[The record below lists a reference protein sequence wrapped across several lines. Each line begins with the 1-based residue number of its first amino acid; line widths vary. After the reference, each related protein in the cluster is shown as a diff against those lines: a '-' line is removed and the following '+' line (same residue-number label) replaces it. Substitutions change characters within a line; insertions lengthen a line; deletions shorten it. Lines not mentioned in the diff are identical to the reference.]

1 MAAPARS
8 ATIVHLDQDG
18 AVSSLFHRIARLAL
32 IGLFAAGTAA
42 PAARTAAA
50 PAAPWRVVILMTTDP
65 ALPAMQ
71 QHDRALRATLRAAAP
86 GGITFFTD
94 TLDAF
99 RFDYRDVAPEFLAL
113 QRKKYAGQPVDL
125 LVGVGERAVDVIR
138 EQRETL
144 WSGVPIVFS
153 GLDEA
158 TLDPARVPAGTALA
172 AWQLDIDGTL
182 ALIESLQPRADRLI
196 VVGGTTEDDRALVE
210 RVATRSEARAR
221 WPTERWTRFS
231 IEQLRDR
238 LGSLDERSAVFFTTM
253 SRDANGR
260 TNFPGDALAEL
271 ATVSRA
277 PIYGVYGSYLE
288 RGVAAGSVVDFEAGG
303 RRAGELGIRMLR
315 REPAAAPGAASAPV
329 PRCVADNTQLRRH
342 GLDARALPAG
352 CELRNAPRN
361 PWTEY
366 RGFVLAATAV
376 VALQALTIG
385 GLLLQRRRRRLAEL
399 DSDQRRLELA
409 RAMRFAAMGELTAS
423 IAHEINQPL
432 GAILSNADA
441 AELQL
446 RLGTATTEGLRE
458 ILGDIRRDDLRATE
472 VIRRLRGLLEKH
484 EVDHARMALHPALC
498 DALALLEPEGRRRG
512 VTIDAT
518 FGAADDL
525 LRGDP
530 VQLQQVLLNLAINA
544 MDAMSTTPQTARQL
558 SIATTE
564 LGDCLVITV
573 ADRGDGIPAAMR
585 RKVFESFH
593 TTKPHGMGLGLPIVR
608 AIVHAH
614 EGQIV
619 IDARAGGGTIVTVT
633 LPRRIAE
640 APSTPVRFAALT
652 QSP

>member
-1 MAAPARS
+1 VPA
-8 ATIVHLDQDG
+8 
-18 AVSSLFHRIARLAL
+18 LFHRIARLAL
-32 IGLFAAGTAA
+32 IGVLAVGAAA
-42 PAARTAAA
+42 PAARSA
-50 PAAPWRVVILMTTDP
+50 PTPIAPWRVVILMTTDP

-71 QHDRALRATLRAAAP
+71 DHDRALRATLRAAAP
-86 GGITFFTD
+86 GGVTFFTD

-99 RFDYRDVAPEFLAL
+99 RFDYHDVAREFLAL
-113 QRKKYAGQPVDL
+113 QTKKYAGQPVDL
-125 LVGVGERAVDVIR
+125 LVGVGDRSVDVIR

-153 GLDEA
+153 GLDAA
-158 TLDPARVPAGTALA
+158 TLDPARVPAGAALA

-196 VVGGTTEDDRALVE
+196 VVGGATEDDLALVD

-231 IEQLRDR
+231 IAQLRER

-260 TNFPGDALAEL
+260 TNFPADALAEL
-271 ATVSRA
+271 AAASRA

-288 RGVAAGSVVDFEAGG
+288 RGVAAGSVVDFDASG
-303 RRAGELGIRMLR
+303 RRAAELGIRMLR
-315 REPAAAPGAASAPV
+315 GEPAAAAGAASV
-329 PRCVADNTQLRRH
+329 PLTRCVADNAQLRRH

-352 CELRNAPRN
+352 CELRNAPRSL
-361 PWTEY
+361 WTEY

-446 RLGTATTEGLRE
+446 RLGTATTEGLLE
-458 ILGDIRRDDLRATE
+458 ILDDIRRDDLRATE

-484 EVDHARMALHPALC
+484 EVEHSRMALHPALR

-512 VTIDAT
+512 VTIDT
-518 FGAADDL
+518 TLGAADDL

-544 MDAMSTTPQTARQL
+544 MDAMSTAPQAARHL
-558 SIATTE
+558 SIATTD
-564 LGDCLVITV
+564 LGDAVVITV
-573 ADRGDGIPAAMR
+573 ADRGDGIPAGMR
-585 RKVFESFH
+585 TKVFESFH

-608 AIVHAH
+608 AIVEAH
-614 EGQIV
+614 EGRIA
-619 IDARAGGGTIVTVT
+619 IDGRVGGGTVVTVT
-633 LPRRIAE
+633 LPRRIAY
-640 APSTPVRFAALT
+640 APTVDARFAALT
-652 QSP
+652 PYP